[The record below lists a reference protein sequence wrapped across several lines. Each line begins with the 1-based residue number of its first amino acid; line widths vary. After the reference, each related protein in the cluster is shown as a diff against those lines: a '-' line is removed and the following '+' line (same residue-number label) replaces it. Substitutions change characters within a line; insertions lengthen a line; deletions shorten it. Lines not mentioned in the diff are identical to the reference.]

1 MAPAKPSTKLH
12 LTPMPVANPAA
23 PVPTRNRY
31 DILSEHILPA
41 SNSTRVSTSEDY
53 PIALFIK
60 PTKLSKKRRGN
71 KGSFGSTSALS
82 ATSDTSA
89 SKDPENMQNI
99 SISSRSSTSTSPRTS
114 SESELIRPGGY
125 EHPWSHI

>member
-31 DILSEHILPA
+31 DILSEHILPTL
-41 SNSTRVSTSEDY
+41 NSTRVSTSEDY

-60 PTKLSKKRRGN
+60 PTKLSKKRKGN
-71 KGSFGSTSALS
+71 KVVSGSTSAIS
-82 ATSDTSA
+82 ASSVTSA
-89 SKDPENMQNI
+89 SKVKKYAERFDIYSLFDPYFA
-99 SISSRSSTSTSPRTS
+99 PDKF
-114 SESELIRPGGY
+114 
-125 EHPWSHI
+125 